1 MDKQSPGKM
10 IAMEMRGADEEKLF
24 SPSAARNA
32 AAITNVLG
40 PVLKPAAC
48 VLEIGSG
55 TGEHGEAVC
64 GLRPDI
70 QWIPSDP
77 DEVSRRSQAARA
89 GEIEGLQAPLDLDV
103 SVPGWTHGLPKHDV
117 LVCCN
122 VIHISP
128 WAVAEGLARG
138 AADILEQEGRVFL
151 YGPFLEGAK
160 TAPSNLEFDAS
171 LKSRHPDWGVRAL
184 EDVIS
189 LFARNG
195 FQLEDRID
203 KPANNLALIFSRT
216 AT

>member
-1 MDKQSPGKM
+1 
-10 IAMEMRGADEEKLF
+10 MEMRGAVEEKLF

-40 PVLKPAAC
+40 PVLKPAAY

-70 QWIPSDP
+70 QWTPSDP
-77 DEVSRRSQAARA
+77 DEVSRRSQATRA

-103 SVPGWTHGLPKHDV
+103 SAPAWTHGLSAYDV

-138 AADILEQEGRVFL
+138 AADILEQEGWVFL
-151 YGPFLEGAK
+151 YGPFLEGVK

-171 LKSRHPDWGVRAL
+171 LKSRNPEWGVRAL

-195 FQLEDRID
+195 FQLENRID
-203 KPANNLALIFSRT
+203 MPANNLALIFSRT